1 MRTTAGR
8 RARLAGLLGVLM
20 LFGLLNAPP
29 ARAAGQLE
37 EAIAALADG
46 ETVWVAEDYQGADPQ
61 LVELLR
67 ARYERTDTTF
77 RIAFVTEE
85 IGEDGA
91 AAQQLAAEIGEPGV
105 YMVHS
110 ETRSATSDSPD
121 RSEQRTT
128 VGISLD
134 EWDLFD
140 EEMARVGIGNGNVLL
155 SLPDALDGDV
165 STGVHALADG
175 DTRFFVDPAVTEAF
189 PSLDEAMLES
199 VFAGVPQLRVALVSG
214 VSGRTE
220 DTMAALAED
229 LPDDGAALLLQ
240 WQDDDFSAVMATGPG
255 VPYTISDLVSVV
267 GSSAIT
273 SVPVAEMPGRLALLA
288 SVLSDTDLL
297 TEAAG
302 VLGEQALYV
311 HPGIPGF
318 DAEAEYA
325 AALSGAGTPVRV
337 AFLPESVL
345 ELQLGEDTPWS
356 GDDAEPAGM
365 LAGQV
370 DWADAPEQRMVVY
383 RVDTYNGGR
392 VSAVSVSG
400 DDGLAQRAWGTQQ
413 SGEGFVAASL
423 DALLELVD
431 APAAAVPGADEA
443 DEGAAAETGEGGGW
457 SPTTW
462 VVLAVVALSVLSTA
476 NLLVRVLF
484 PRRRRIRAAAARARK
499 VARMT
504 PEQLARE
511 RERAEIPARAAR
523 NDLERLDEVLAG
535 LPMPRTS
542 PRQVRVLQRIRAD
555 HERLLQAHADAVTWD
570 DVAAIRERARRLNA
584 AVELWRQMESRAPAA
599 H

>member
-20 LFGLLNAPP
+20 LFGLLTAPP

-67 ARYERTDTTF
+67 ARYARADTTF

-91 AAQQLAAEIGEPGV
+91 AAQQLAAAIGEPGV

-128 VGISLD
+128 VGISLG

-155 SLPDALDGDV
+155 TLPDALDGDV
-165 STGVHALADG
+165 SAGVHALADG

-199 VFAGVPQLRVALVSG
+199 VFAGVPRLRVALVSG

-273 SVPVAEMPGRLALLA
+273 SVPVAEMPGRLSLLA

-383 RVDTYNGGR
+383 RVDTYHGGR

-423 DALLELVD
+423 DALLELVG
-431 APAAAVPGADEA
+431 APAAAVPGGDEA
-443 DEGAAAETGEGGGW
+443 DEGTAAGTGEGGGW

-462 VVLAVVALSVLSTA
+462 VVLAVVALSALSTA

-523 NDLERLDEVLAG
+523 ADLERLDEVLAG

>member
-20 LFGLLNAPP
+20 LFGLLTAPP

-443 DEGAAAETGEGGGW
+443 DEGADAETGEGGGW

>member
-20 LFGLLNAPP
+20 LFGLLTAPP

-325 AALSGAGTPVRV
+325 AALSGAGSPVRV

>member
-1 MRTTAGR
+1 MRITDGR
-8 RARLAGLLGVLM
+8 RARLAGLLGVLL
-20 LFGLLNAPP
+20 LFGLLTAPP

-46 ETVWVAEDYQGADPQ
+46 ETVWVAEDYQDADPQ
-61 LVELLR
+61 LVDLLR

-85 IGEDGA
+85 IGGDGA
-91 AAQQLAAEIGEPGV
+91 AAQQLAAAIGEPGV

-134 EWDLFD
+134 EWGLFD

-165 STGVHALADG
+165 SAGVHGLADG
-175 DTRFFVDPAVTEAF
+175 DTRFFVDPAVSEAF

-240 WQDDDFSAVMATGPG
+240 WQEDDFSAVMATGPD

-273 SVPVAEMPGRLALLA
+273 SVPVEEMPGRLALLA

-356 GDDAEPAGM
+356 GDDAEPAGA
-365 LAGQV
+365 LAGQI
-370 DWADAPEQRMVVY
+370 DWADTSDQRVVVY
-383 RVDTYNGGR
+383 RVDPYNGGR

-400 DDGLAQRAWGTQQ
+400 DDGLAQRAWGTQE

-431 APAAAVPGADEA
+431 APAAGVPGGAEA
-443 DEGAAAETGEGGGW
+443 DEGTAAETTEGGGW

-511 RERAEIPARAAR
+511 RERAEIPALAAR
-523 NDLERLDEVLAG
+523 ADLERLDEVLAG

-570 DVAAIRERARRLNA
+570 DVAAIRERARRLTA
-584 AVELWRQMESRAPAA
+584 AVELWQEMESQAA
-599 H
+599 TAH